1 MNSRDIIIICATVII
16 LLAIGIFLMANPFG
30 SGETAILTMESSQS
44 LTEGDSLILKLSDEN
59 KTPIAGQ
66 RIEINLTHGSN
77 GITENFTLKTN
88 SNGEC
93 KLEDLPAGNFS
104 LIAKYY
110 GNKNYKDSSISGK
123 LTVNKKASK
132 NNSNA
137 NKTTKSSNKDKYK
150 SDFKV
155 DDVINGWD
163 PSEHEVS
170 REDLG
175 DGTQRITYDDGYFRI
190 VDKDGNILSYGY
202 WLIIGTKLLFLI
214 DWSNEYENEYK
225 NSKLSNQ
232 SRDQFNKDN
241 QPLQ

>member
-88 SNGEC
+88 ADGEC
-93 KLEDLPAGNFS
+93 RLEDLIADNFT
-104 LIAKYY
+104 LTAKYK
-110 GNKNYKDSSISGK
+110 GNKDYKQATLSGNIYVK
-123 LTVNKKASK
+123 KKASAS
-132 NNSNA
+132 NN
-137 NKTTKSSNKDKYK
+137 DKYK
-150 SDFKV
+150 TDNKV
-155 DDVINGWD
+155 DDVIDGWD
-163 PSEHEVS
+163 PKEHEVS

-175 DGTQRITYDDGYFRI
+175 DGTYRITYDDGYFRI
-190 VDKDGNILSYGY
+190 VDEEGNILTYGY
-202 WLIIGTKLLFLI
+202 WFL
-214 DWSNEYENEYK
+214 SVLYSFFK
-225 NSKLSNQ
+225 
-232 SRDQFNKDN
+232 
-241 QPLQ
+241 

>member
-88 SNGEC
+88 ENGEC
-93 KLEDLPAGNFS
+93 RLEDLIADNFTLS
-104 LIAKYY
+104 AKYN
-110 GNKNYKDSSISGK
+110 GNKNYKQATLSGNIYVK
-123 LTVNKKASK
+123 KKASAS
-132 NNSNA
+132 NN
-137 NKTTKSSNKDKYK
+137 DKYK
-150 SDFKV
+150 TDNKV
-155 DDVINGWD
+155 DDVIDGWD
-163 PSEHEVS
+163 PKEHEVS

-175 DGTQRITYDDGYFRI
+175 DGTYRITYDDGYFRI
-190 VDKDGNILSYGY
+190 VDEDGNILTYGY
-202 WLIIGTKLLFLI
+202 WMKSVLYSFFK
-214 DWSNEYENEYK
+214 
-225 NSKLSNQ
+225 
-232 SRDQFNKDN
+232 
-241 QPLQ
+241 